1 MNMNRLVEMAE
12 NRFAENEKRHKMNYK
27 VNVEL
32 RRNTVQS
39 LIIRGQTQWE
49 IAEYLGVSQ
58 PTVSRDIQWLKAVAK
73 KELKV
78 AVEKK
83 IPEEYHRYMVGLDE
97 VLRNAWDIAL
107 SGDVDKTRLDA
118 LNFVLQ
124 CSKQR
129 MDAIMNPPVL
139 TKSNSPVKRFNGNSY
154 LEKNHPKVSNNNLT
168 VKKKE
173 INKTQNPQTVGDFI
187 TTKNNG

>member
-1 MNMNRLVEMAE
+1 M
-12 NRFAENEKRHKMNYK
+12 
-27 VNVEL
+27 
-32 RRNTVQS
+32 
-39 LIIRGQTQWE
+39 
-49 IAEYLGVSQ
+49 
-58 PTVSRDIQWLKAVAK
+58 VA
-73 KELKV
+73 
-78 AVEKK
+78 
-83 IPEEYHRYMVGLDE
+83 LDE
-97 VLRNAWDIAL
+97 VLRNAWVIAL
-107 SGDVDKTRLDA
+107 YGDVDKTKLDA

-154 LEKNHPKVSNNNLT
+154 LDKNNPKVSNNNLT